1 MKFWEKMIKK
11 KESAEAAAGQEKS
24 TPEMTVLEKRLA
36 EKAALEADEEVA
48 RSGPVNL
55 AEAQKQIDELNAR
68 MLRLTADYDNYRK
81 RAQREKND
89 VRQYAN
95 QDLLEKLLPVLD
107 NFETA
112 ITAVK
117 DADPSIRDGVQM
129 IYDQLIGVLEAEGVE
144 SIDAMGKQFDP
155 NLHEALSQEES
166 TEVEEGKVMQQ
177 VQRGFRLNDR
187 LVRAARVVVAKAPE
201 ESTGG

>member
-11 KESAEAAAGQEKS
+11 KESVEAASGQEKS

-48 RSGPVNL
+48 SSGPVNL

-166 TEVEEGKVMQQ
+166 AEVEEGKVIQQ